1 MVNMQPNQLINIF
14 CRLKTND
21 KGKVVSHTFAMS
33 NEATSEEG
41 SVWTPSLPI
50 IDPQMDVESARYII
64 EHVGDLFCEMVKQE
78 KEAMSS
84 FKGSQKKIYTHAE
97 LQIFYVP
104 V

>member
-1 MVNMQPNQLINIF
+1 
-14 CRLKTND
+14 
-21 KGKVVSHTFAMS
+21 MS
-33 NEATSEEG
+33 NEATSEEV
-41 SVWTPSLPI
+41 SVWTPSLSSLPI

-78 KEAMSS
+78 KEAKSS